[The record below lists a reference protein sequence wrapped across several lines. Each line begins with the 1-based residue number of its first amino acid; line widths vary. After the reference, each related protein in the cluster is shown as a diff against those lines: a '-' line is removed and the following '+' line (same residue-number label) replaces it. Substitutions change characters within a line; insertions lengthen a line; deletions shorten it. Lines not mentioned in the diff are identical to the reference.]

1 MKRDDKKRTLYIHQF
16 ISACDTVSLLLKLY
30 TISFTMARR
39 RSKRKATVL
48 ENLLEGGRLR
58 RSARKEAKRQRTER
72 LYGDDFGI
80 LPSD

>member
-1 MKRDDKKRTLYIHQF
+1 
-16 ISACDTVSLLLKLY
+16 
-30 TISFTMARR
+30 MARR